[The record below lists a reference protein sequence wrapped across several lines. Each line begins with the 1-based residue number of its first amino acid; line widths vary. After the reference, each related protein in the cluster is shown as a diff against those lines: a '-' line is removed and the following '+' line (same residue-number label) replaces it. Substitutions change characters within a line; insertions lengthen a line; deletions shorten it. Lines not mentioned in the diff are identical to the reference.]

1 MGSKKSSSAS
11 DDITAEIAATESEPR
26 PVTASLEAWGLA
38 AGHLPMWLQESTVGA
53 RMNPAYWKF
62 AATKALM
69 GWEDGTQM
77 TRAEYEA
84 AVAKQDSV
92 RHG

>member
-1 MGSKKSSSAS
+1 MVTKKSSAV
-11 DDITAEIAATESEPR
+11 DEDEFAEK
-26 PVTASLEAWGLA
+26 PVTEEVRSAARWAED
-38 AGHLPMWLQESTVGA
+38 AGHLPQWLQESTVGA

-77 TRAEYEA
+77 TRSEYEA
-84 AVAKQDSV
+84 AVAKQDAV

>member
-1 MGSKKSSSAS
+1 MATKKSSASAA
-11 DDITAEIAATESEPR
+11 DGDEFAEKPMPVVDERKSAAGWAE
-26 PVTASLEAWGLA
+26 A
-38 AGHLPMWLQESTVGA
+38 AGHLPQWLQESTVGA

-77 TRAEYEA
+77 TRSEYEA
-84 AVAKQDSV
+84 AVAKQGAV